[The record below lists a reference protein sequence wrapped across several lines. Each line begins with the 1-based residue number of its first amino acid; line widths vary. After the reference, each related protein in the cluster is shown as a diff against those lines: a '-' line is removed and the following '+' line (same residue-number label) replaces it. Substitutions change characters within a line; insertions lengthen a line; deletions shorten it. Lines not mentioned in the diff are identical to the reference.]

1 VATRST
7 EADLAISTMDGNA
20 SHVRAGPKAWRRR
33 SIRAQVLGTVLL
45 INLLAAIAAGF
56 VVIWNART
64 RTDREMAASVGVTER
79 FIRDAIARLS
89 DTRSE
94 SLPEGLTIQARGQ
107 RHVRIRVEHAD
118 GRVVDLVQAK
128 ARDETTVPGWFSTLV
143 GAREMERTIPILV
156 QGKSLGQVIV
166 VGVPTDE
173 IAEVWEDVRDF
184 LVIAIGVNLTILLAL
199 YFALGRVVSQLRS
212 VAFGLGALEQGR
224 FAHRMEP
231 PPGRELAALTERFNA
246 LAGALDAA
254 RQDNARLTRALVST
268 QDDER
273 RQIAADL
280 HDELGPCLFGLKAN
294 AGSLGRLVKSVSSET
309 AARMQERV
317 ATIIEIAER
326 MQTLNRRLLQKLRP
340 VALDH
345 VPLGDVLANLVTEFE
360 SHAPERRFILDLG
373 SLAPRYGD
381 SVDVTLY
388 RCIQEGVTNALKH
401 GDASLVHIEVREV
414 KREGRW
420 LCLRIED
427 DGHGL
432 PAAPMPGMGLL
443 GMRERVRALGGECR
457 ISTSGDAGVCVLVDI
472 PIDMAQADGVDPR
485 SKEDVG

>member
-1 VATRST
+1 MTTSST
-7 EADLAISTMDGNA
+7 GAEVAISSVDGNPGRL
-20 SHVRAGPKAWRRR
+20 RAAPKAWRRR

-45 INLLAAIAAGF
+45 INLFAAIAAGF

-79 FIRDAIARLS
+79 FIRDSIGRLG

-94 SLPEGLTIQARGQ
+94 FLPESLKIQAHGQ

-118 GRVVDLVQAK
+118 GRIVDLVQAR
-128 ARDETTVPGWFSTLV
+128 ARDEAAVPGWFAALV

-156 QGKSLGQVIV
+156 QGKTLGQVIV
-166 VGVPTDE
+166 AGAPSDE

-184 LVIAIGVNLTILLAL
+184 LVIAIGVNLAILLAL
-199 YFALGRVVSQLRS
+199 YFALGRVVFQLRS
-212 VAFGLGALEQGR
+212 VAVGLGALEQGR

-254 RQDNARLTRALVST
+254 RQDNARLTRELVST

-294 AGSLGRLVKSVSSET
+294 AGSLERMVKTISSET

-317 ATIIEIAER
+317 ATIVEIAER
-326 MQTLNRRLLQKLRP
+326 IQTLNRRLLQKLRP

-345 VPLGDVLANLVTEFE
+345 VPLGDVLTNLVTEFE

-373 SLAPRYGD
+373 PLAPRYGD

-401 GDASLVHIEVREV
+401 GDAALVRIEVREV
-414 KREGRW
+414 LRNGRW

-432 PAAPMPGMGLL
+432 PAAPSPGMGLL

-457 ISTSGDAGVCVLVDI
+457 ISASADAGACVAVDI
-472 PIDMAQADGVDPR
+472 PIDTAQADRIDPR
-485 SKEDVG
+485 VNEDVG